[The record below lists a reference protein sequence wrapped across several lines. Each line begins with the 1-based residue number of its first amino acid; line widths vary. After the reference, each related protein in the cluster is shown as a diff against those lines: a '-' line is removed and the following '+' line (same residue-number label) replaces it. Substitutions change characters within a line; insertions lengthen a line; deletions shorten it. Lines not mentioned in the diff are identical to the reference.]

1 MALSGNTLDIY
12 NEARM
17 PALNPGETRVIGKLG
32 GLAVQI
38 RRQLFDGRQPGV
50 ELPGQTLHEAELSD
64 NPLGV
69 ISSLENQLRR
79 MEERLD
85 RTMQNEVELK
95 ERSERMSWSGKNQ
108 TVLLLALSCREERQ
122 SFSPLAT
129 VATDD
134 TMA

>member
-1 MALSGNTLDIY
+1 MLENRVFSRSPRRVGAMALSGNTLDIY

-69 ISSLENQLRR
+69 DLVAGKPASP
-79 MEERLD
+79 D
-85 RTMQNEVELK
+85 GRT
-95 ERSERMSWSGKNQ
+95 
-108 TVLLLALSCREERQ
+108 A
-122 SFSPLAT
+122 
-129 VATDD
+129 
-134 TMA
+134 